1 MRLPDKVAIVT
12 GGASGIGRGTCLR
25 LAEEG
30 AHVAVFDTDLEGA
43 QHVAEEIARCGGT
56 ARAFKVDVSNTDQ
69 VEAAVN
75 EAISALGAVDIL
87 VNNAGMSSTSTV
99 VRTTDEL
106 WDRMHEVNLKGTF
119 LCCRALA
126 PHMKKR
132 RYGKIIN
139 IASILAGA
147 GSAYYAHYS
156 STKAGVVGFTRG
168 LAMELGPYDIN
179 VNVVGPGVIETP
191 MLERDTTPELR
202 QRTQERVA
210 LRRLGTP
217 LDIANAVLFLAS
229 DEASY
234 VTGQCLYVCGGL
246 SAGSG
251 LG

>member
-30 AHVAVFDTDLEGA
+30 AHVAAFDTDLEGA
-43 QHVAEEIARCGGT
+43 QNVADEIARAGGT

-69 VEAAVN
+69 VEAAVK
-75 EAISALGAVDIL
+75 EAISALGAIDIL

-191 MLERDTTPELR
+191 MLDRDTTPELR
-202 QRTQERVA
+202 QRTRERVA

-234 VTGQCLYVCGGL
+234 ITGQCLYVCGGL

>member
-43 QHVAEEIARCGGT
+43 QHVAEEIARSGGT